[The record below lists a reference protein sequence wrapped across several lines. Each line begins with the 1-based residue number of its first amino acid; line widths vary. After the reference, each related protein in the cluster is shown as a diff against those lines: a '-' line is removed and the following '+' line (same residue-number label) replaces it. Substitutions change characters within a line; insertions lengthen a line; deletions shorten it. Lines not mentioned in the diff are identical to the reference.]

1 MERWVFQFSTD
12 FVPNH
17 QLLLQTAE
25 LDSDSENKPL
35 SVNIDKTFGDK
46 LLIYTDNSALSA
58 GFVLVKVDEN
68 LHFHP
73 IMAESRLFVKSE
85 KRTSIVFK
93 EALSLLLALQ
103 KCEKYVKSNQNTV
116 MLFSDAISLSQ
127 IQKLKNSNSKLYEL
141 SLLMTSFPNLQVNF
155 IKGRWNIFADI
166 MSRRIFSAVL
176 NDETLDSDILSISH
190 DVRQLL
196 DDEMISLSHQS
207 LNEYLLN
214 HNNGDMID
222 LLKKKRIFN
231 VKKEHLKVNS
241 PYDMPNERQLSF
253 LLIQSSKFDLRHLN
267 LSILRDY
274 LLSLNKAKI
283 GKNVLEEFVKF
294 SMTKISKE
302 CLNQLYPMN
311 KQQIDGFLDECKNK
325 NCPDFLRSDCK
336 NIKHPLEDKIKN
348 IYLSESHEWK
358 YKNKKDLNIG
368 NSIDL
373 DLNCEANLAVF
384 GNPAYNKA
392 EIDSFLYQEKCENC
406 QYEGKNANCQFKS
419 ENTLN
424 LLETLKVLYLTLDN
438 TIDKK
443 FDFSRATTN

>member
-166 MSRRIFSAVL
+166 MSRRIFSAIL
-176 NDETLDSDILSISH
+176 NDDIIDSDILSISH
-190 DVRQLL
+190 DVKPLL
-196 DDEMISLSHQS
+196 DNEIISLSHQS

-214 HNNGDMID
+214 HNSGNVVGW
-222 LLKKKRIFN
+222 LKKR
-231 VKKEHLKVNS
+231 
-241 PYDMPNERQLSF
+241 
-253 LLIQSSKFDLRHLN
+253 
-267 LSILRDY
+267 
-274 LLSLNKAKI
+274 
-283 GKNVLEEFVKF
+283 
-294 SMTKISKE
+294 
-302 CLNQLYPMN
+302 
-311 KQQIDGFLDECKNK
+311 GFLM
-325 NCPDFLRSDCK
+325 
-336 NIKHPLEDKIKN
+336 
-348 IYLSESHEWK
+348 
-358 YKNKKDLNIG
+358 
-368 NSIDL
+368 
-373 DLNCEANLAVF
+373 
-384 GNPAYNKA
+384 
-392 EIDSFLYQEKCENC
+392 
-406 QYEGKNANCQFKS
+406 
-419 ENTLN
+419 
-424 LLETLKVLYLTLDN
+424 
-438 TIDKK
+438 
-443 FDFSRATTN
+443 